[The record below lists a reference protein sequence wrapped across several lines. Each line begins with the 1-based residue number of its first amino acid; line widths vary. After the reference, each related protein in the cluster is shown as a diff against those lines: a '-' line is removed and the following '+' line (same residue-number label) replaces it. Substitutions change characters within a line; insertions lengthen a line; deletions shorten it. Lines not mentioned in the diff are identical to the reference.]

1 MIRKLTLVLCRG
13 LSGAVVV
20 GTLVG
25 TVCLDTWA
33 QQSSFSSTQTA
44 PKPRSWASLTPAQQT
59 ALQPLQEEW
68 DGIDFARKGKW
79 IEIADRFPTLPPVE
93 RARIQGRMTEWA
105 QLSPRERGQTR
116 LNFKEA
122 QQIAPQDRKA
132 RWEAYNALSPEERQ
146 QLAARAAPA
155 SAPTV
160 HVRPSRDTAAGKSN
174 TVPTAVPVRPRAVAP
189 SVAQAQPGATTIL
202 VTRRPTPPAH
212 QQGGLPKIVT
222 SASLVD
228 NMTLLPK
235 GRAQQ
240 STSAVSPAASAPAA
254 SRP

>member
-1 MIRKLTLVLCRG
+1 MIRKLILVLCRG

-20 GTLVG
+20 GAMAG
-25 TVCLDTWA
+25 TVCLETSA
-33 QQSSFSSTQTA
+33 QQSSFPSTQTA

-79 IEIADRFPTLPPVE
+79 IEIADRFPMLPPVE

-155 SAPTV
+155 SAPTGPA
-160 HVRPSRDTAAGKSN
+160 RPLRDSSAGKSN
-174 TVPTAVPVRPRAVAP
+174 TVPTAIPARPRAVAP

-202 VTRRPTPPAH
+202 VTHRPTPPAH

-235 GRAQQ
+235 SRAQGA
-240 STSAVSPAASAPAA
+240 SAASPTASAPAA